1 MTDPLP
7 PAPETPSAEPEADRL
22 SRERSAR
29 TRFFAIGLFRLSG
42 ALILVFGLAIA
53 MQRFGWVRGQ
63 NAKIMGTIFIVV
75 GSVQMILVP
84 RLLLQAWRTPR
95 P

>member
-7 PAPETPSAEPEADRL
+7 PATPSAEPEADRL
-22 SRERSAR
+22 AREKAAR

-53 MQRFGWVRGQ
+53 LQRFGWVQGQ
-63 NAKIMGTIFIVV
+63 NAKIMGTIFIFV
-75 GSVQMILVP
+75 GSIQMILVP